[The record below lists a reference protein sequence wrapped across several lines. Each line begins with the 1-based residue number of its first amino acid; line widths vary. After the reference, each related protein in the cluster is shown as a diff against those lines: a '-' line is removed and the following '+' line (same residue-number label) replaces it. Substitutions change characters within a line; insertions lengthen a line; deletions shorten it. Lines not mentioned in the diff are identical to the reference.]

1 MIKVF
6 VFIKKLPH
14 LTDEQFHAHWRHP
27 HGTLTFRMPQLLGYV
42 QNHGIGAR
50 PTLPG
55 LPSTPYLG
63 VPVIQLASIADLE
76 AMAADPRYK
85 PLQEDALL
93 LYDQQDVVWLV
104 MNPDGEHAQNPPS
117 PPGGHVI
124 NALLLLRRSP
134 QCHAEQF
141 QRGAR
146 ELSTAL
152 QAAAGHGCESRLSLP
167 DPAYYAGK
175 DAPPFD
181 ALIEM
186 RFQQIDAFEKGW
198 EARATQELLSTA
210 KGSLLDSAQTFG
222 FLAQEERFI

>member
-1 MIKVF
+1 LIRVF
-6 VFIKKLPH
+6 VLIKKLPH

-27 HGTLTFRMPQLLGYV
+27 HGTLTLRMPQLLGYV

-50 PTLPG
+50 PMLPG

-85 PLQEDALL
+85 PLHEDALL

-104 MNPDGEHAQNPPS
+104 MNPDGERAQS
-117 PPGGHVI
+117 SAPPGSHMI

-134 QCHAEQF
+134 QCPAVQF
-141 QRGAR
+141 QRGVR
-146 ELSTAL
+146 ELSAAL

-167 DPAYYAGK
+167 DPAFYDGK
-175 DAPPFD
+175 DAPRFD

-186 RFQQIDAFEKGW
+186 RFEQIASFEKGW
-198 EARATQELLSTA
+198 AASATGDLLSTA
-210 KGSLLDSAQTFG
+210 QRSLLDPLQTCG

>member
-27 HGTLTFRMPQLLGYV
+27 HGTLTLRMPQLLGYV
-42 QNHGIGAR
+42 QNHGIGSR

-63 VPVIQLASIADLE
+63 VPVIQLASIADLG
-76 AMAADPRYK
+76 AMAADPLYK
-85 PLQEDALL
+85 PLHDDALL

-104 MNPDGEHAQNPPS
+104 TNPQPS
-117 PPGGHVI
+117 ARSPALPGGPII
-124 NALLLLRRSP
+124 NAMLLLRRASNRP
-134 QCHAEQF
+134 AEQF
-141 QRGAR
+141 QRDIR
-146 ELSTAL
+146 ELSAAL
-152 QAAAGHGCESRLSLP
+152 PTAAGNGCESRLSLP
-167 DPAYYAGK
+167 DPAFYAGTDK
-175 DAPPFD
+175 PRFD

-186 RFQQIDAFEKGW
+186 RFAQIDSFEKGW
-198 EARATQELLSTA
+198 SSPATQELLSTA
-210 KGSLLDSAQTFG
+210 QRSLLDSSQTFG